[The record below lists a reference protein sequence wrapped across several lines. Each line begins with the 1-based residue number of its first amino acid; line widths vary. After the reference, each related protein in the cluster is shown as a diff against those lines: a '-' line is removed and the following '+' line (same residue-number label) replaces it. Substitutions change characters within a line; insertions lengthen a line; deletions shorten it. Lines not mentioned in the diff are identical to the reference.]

1 MHGIIFHIPA
11 SITFSFSSAFILQTV
26 PILLSSKKK
35 KSLITFSCY
44 LLPFIFMSLP
54 TFLYFISL
62 HLFHIYTKMYRVL
75 HMKKLGDDTIL
86 IVMTNIFIL
95 ADSKIAGAKF
105 SAWLQGIFYNGLKEV
120 LMLTQIWPPLFWHP
134 GLYLMEEGC

>member
-26 PILLSSKKK
+26 PILLASKKK

-75 HMKKLGDDTIL
+75 HMKKLDDDTIL
-86 IVMTNIFIL
+86 IVMTNIIIL
-95 ADSKIAGAKF
+95 ADPKIAGAKF
-105 SAWLQGIFYNGLKEV
+105 SA
-120 LMLTQIWPPLFWHP
+120 
-134 GLYLMEEGC
+134 

>member
-1 MHGIIFHIPA
+1 MHGIIFYIPA

-35 KSLITFSCY
+35 KIFDH
-44 LLPFIFMSLP
+44 LLLLSPPFFFMSLP
-54 TFLYFISL
+54 TFLYFIFL

-75 HMKKLGDDTIL
+75 HMKNLGDDTIL
-86 IVMTNIFIL
+86 IVMTNIFNL

-105 SAWLQGIFYNGLKEV
+105 SA
-120 LMLTQIWPPLFWHP
+120 
-134 GLYLMEEGC
+134 